1 MPTACI
7 QLPGSKISLE
17 FERLVVAIPE
27 SDDGSPRETRRDI
40 PLRDLER
47 MVMGEGVS
55 ATMPD
60 HVHQAAGIRFDSAV
74 PSGLTAE
81 RHW

>member
-17 FERLVVAIPE
+17 SERLVIAIPP
-27 SDDGSPRETRRDI
+27 SDDEIPRETRRDI

-55 ATMPD
+55 A
-60 HVHQAAGIRFDSAV
+60 I
-74 PSGLTAE
+74 PSHDLV
-81 RHW
+81 